1 MVNVCRRDEEHS
13 FRHVEHERTME
24 NSGGDVRY
32 AVEHTVSESRRQ
44 TWKGILETRVNRVT
58 IPRESMSERT
68 LVLEP

>member
-1 MVNVCRRDEEHS
+1 MDGNAFQRQVAQKMVNVCRRDEEHS

-44 TWKGILETRVNRVT
+44 TWKGILETRV
-58 IPRESMSERT
+58 IG
-68 LVLEP
+68 